1 MKERAGVICYI
12 CNMKPLLILI
22 LSLSFTLTA
31 FGQQDSGFTNKAEAK
46 NLMVNGLKEGKW
58 VEYEN
63 IYGNFSTD
71 TSYAECYRLTIYH
84 MGKPL
89 GIARQYYMNNK
100 IWCETPYNNGR
111 RNGIE
116 KWYYSDGKALGETT
130 YNKGE
135 KIGIEHWY
143 YENGILKSETPY
155 TNDKESGIR
164 KTYFEN
170 GVLESETPFTN
181 GKINGVD
188 KEYYENSNLKYEYPR
203 TYNKNNGVLKEY
215 YENGKLESEY
225 PYSNDT
231 INGIAKK
238 YYENGIMMSQ
248 TQFVKGREKGT
259 KYYSNKGNEILLEQI
274 KNVSPRFNWSDTSF
288 IDYSKRIINI
298 TYLLDGPCTVQPCYE
313 SRDNHF
319 VYDTL
324 VRFLKTHPSI
334 EIEIA
339 SHFNRGGNHRNSE
352 GVLMS
357 DDWSKLKANYMK
369 QVLVEKGIPSDQII
383 AIGYGNIV
391 PILSEQEIKKLPKDK
406 QDYIRFKNTRI
417 EIIIIENGSKR

>member
-1 MKERAGVICYI
+1 MKSIGII
-12 CNMKPLLILI
+12 LLLCFI
-22 LSLSFTLTA
+22 SHGSFA
-31 FGQQDSGFTNKAEAK
+31 QADSGFTNKAEAK
-46 NLMVNGLKEGKW
+46 NLTVNGLKEGKW
-58 VEYEN
+58 VEYISFN
-63 IYGNFSTD
+63 DKLATD
-71 TSYAECYRLTIYH
+71 SNCLCDSYRLTIYVG
-84 MGKPL
+84 GKPS
-89 GIARQYYMNNK
+89 GIVRQYNITGELSSIVYYARGK
-100 IWCETPYNNGR
+100 KKGKLKEFYGNGKLSREINYTNDMENGLER
-111 RNGIE
+111 R
-116 KWYYSDGKALGETT
+116 
-130 YNKGE
+130 
-135 KIGIEHWY
+135 Y

-181 GKINGVD
+181 GKMNGVD

-324 VRFLKTHPSI
+324 VRFLKTHHSI